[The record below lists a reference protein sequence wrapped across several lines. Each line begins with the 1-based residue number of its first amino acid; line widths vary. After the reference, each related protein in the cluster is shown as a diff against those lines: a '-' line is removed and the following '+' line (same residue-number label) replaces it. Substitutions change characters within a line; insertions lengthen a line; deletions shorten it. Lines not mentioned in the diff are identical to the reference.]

1 MSLPPL
7 LRIRLR
13 LQAPLATP
21 LVSGTLFGQVCW
33 AIRESE
39 GAAALEAWLAGQD
52 AAPTVFSDAF
62 AEGLLPRPL
71 LAPPPPRIPQGQADA
86 DAAAARARRPW
97 IRAADFAAL
106 RLRLDPVFLADK
118 LVDAPWCA
126 ADVAARVARGRV
138 DPLTGR
144 TAGDRTAVA
153 EEDWSF
159 AVAPL
164 RDVYVRSAETPR
176 RLAALVG
183 AVGASGFGRNA
194 SWGRGRFT
202 VEAIEP
208 TPDLDGPEGTRWMSL
223 SHGAIGTAMR
233 EPRYLL
239 ATHAGK
245 LGAAAAGGGLRPW
258 KHALLLAAPGATFAA
273 AGEGP
278 FGALLDGVHPS
289 APRVR
294 HDARH
299 VAIRY
304 AEVAHP

>member
-1 MSLPPL
+1 VSLPPL

-21 LVSGTLFGQVCW
+21 IVSGTLFGQVCW

-39 GAAALEAWLAGQD
+39 GAAALEAWLAAQGE
-52 AAPTVFSDAF
+52 APTVFSDAF

-118 LVDAPWCA
+118 LVDAPWRDEEA
-126 ADVAARVARGRV
+126 AIAVARGRV
-138 DPLTGR
+138 DAATGR
-144 TAGDRTAVA
+144 TDAARVIVDA
-153 EEDWSF
+153 EDWSF
-159 AVAPL
+159 GTAPL
-164 RDVYVRSAETPR
+164 RDVYVRSVEAPE

-183 AVGASGFGRNA
+183 AVGASGFGRHA
-194 SWGRGRFT
+194 SRGRGRF
-202 VEAIEP
+202 VVAGIDPAPE
-208 TPDLDGPEGTRWMSL
+208 LDGAEGTRWMSL
-223 SHGAIGTAMR
+223 SHGTVTTAMR

-245 LGAAAAGGGLRPW
+245 LGAAAAGSGLRPW

-278 FGALLDGVHPS
+278 FGALLDGVHPD
-289 APRVR
+289 AARVR

-299 VAIRY
+299 VALRY
-304 AEVAHP
+304 AEIAHP

>member
-1 MSLPPL
+1 MALPPL

-21 LVSGTLFGQVCW
+21 IVSGTLFGQVCW
-33 AIRESE
+33 AIRATE
-39 GAAALEAWLAGQD
+39 GEATLDAWLAAQGE
-52 AAPTVFSDAF
+52 APTMFSDAF
-62 AEGLLPRPL
+62 PEGLLPRPL

-86 DAAAARARRPW
+86 DAAAARARRPF

-106 RLRLDPVFLADK
+106 RARLDPVFLPDK
-118 LVDAPWCA
+118 LVDAPWR
-126 ADVAARVARGRV
+126 ADAVAARVARGRV

-144 TAGDRTAVA
+144 AAEADGFMS

-159 AVAPL
+159 LDAPL
-164 RDVYVRSAETPR
+164 RDLYARSVEPVA
-176 RLAALVG
+176 RLAALLG
-183 AVGASGFGRNA
+183 AVGADGYGRHA
-194 SWGRGRFT
+194 SWGRGRFA

-208 TPDLDGPEGTRWMSL
+208 APELDGADGARWMSL
-223 SHGAIGTAMR
+223 SHGTIDAAMR
-233 EPRYLL
+233 EPRYTLV
-239 ATHAGK
+239 THAGR
-245 LGAAAAGGGLRPW
+245 LGAAASGAGLRPW
-258 KHALLLAAPGATFAA
+258 KHGLLLAAPGATFAA

-278 FGALLDGVHPS
+278 FGALLAGVHPGDG
-289 APRVR
+289 RVR